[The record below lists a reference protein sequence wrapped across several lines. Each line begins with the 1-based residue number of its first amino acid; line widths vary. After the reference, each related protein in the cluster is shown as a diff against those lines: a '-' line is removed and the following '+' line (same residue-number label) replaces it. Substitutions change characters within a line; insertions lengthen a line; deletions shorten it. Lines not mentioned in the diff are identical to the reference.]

1 MDMRKI
7 FLTICMGLAT
17 LVAGAQ
23 TSIKVNVP
31 NVVTLDEQFT
41 ITFIIEN
48 SRPTDFEWNVSDDFD
63 NLWGPQQGRSSS
75 VQIINGTRTESSQTT
90 YSYVIRPV
98 KVGKFTLPKAR
109 ATVNGKDIYSSE
121 TTIEVLQGRST
132 QSQSQPQSQ
141 GSALDNAASSK
152 ETAGPDILLNMH
164 VDRKN
169 VVVGEPIKATIKLY
183 SRVDVDGFE
192 SVDFPKFDGFWTQ
205 VTDEPTHFT
214 FQREAL
220 DGQLYYSTVIR
231 EYVLIPQHAGTI
243 EISPAELVLLRTVPV
258 ASYGLFNDYTTVRNK
273 VASDA
278 VKINV
283 RSLPTPTPESFAGGV
298 GRFTVSASLSTDT
311 LVTHDAAHL
320 ALKVSGTGNIQL
332 LETPKISLPADMETY
347 DPTVTSN
354 VAVDGMSGTRVY
366 EYPFIPRAPGDFEI
380 GPIDYTYYDISRKD
394 YVTITIPPIFVSV
407 AEAEGDSGDMVVG
420 ARYIGRSKV
429 ETWNTD
435 IRHIDEK
442 SSDLKNKGDF
452 FVGSMLFWL
461 LILILIG
468 GALIIYFVYRKMVSR
483 SADVAGMKHRKA
495 TKMALKRLKKAG
507 DLLKKGMSSAF
518 YEELHNALLGYVS
531 DKLNMPVAELSK
543 ERISEV
549 LLAKGVSEAIVS
561 ELVEILDAC
570 EFARYA
576 PSAAGLTMTTDY
588 EKAVE
593 VISTIDS
600 SMKTRKGISGKYV
613 AVALLMCF
621 SINAFASDKSDAE
634 SLMKAA
640 NESYVQG
647 NYAEAAADYEKVSEM
662 GFESPVLYYN
672 TANAY
677 YQKGDLA
684 RAVLFYER
692 ALKLDPSYSDAKY
705 NLEYVNALLQDKIDP
720 VPEFFLKEWLRE
732 VSYITDSNGWAVA
745 FLVLLALTLA
755 LALVFLLAQSVVWK
769 RVGFFTG
776 IVTLLLMFSALSFSL
791 WQKNEYEDSDKAIV
805 MRTVYVRSTPSAESS
820 QKTLFELHSGT
831 KVHVLEIMGPSMKI
845 SIADGRQGWVNTSDI
860 EII

>member
-1 MDMRKI
+1 MRKV
-7 FLTICMGLAT
+7 FLTICMGLVA

-23 TSIKVNVP
+23 NSIKVNVP

-48 SRPTDFEWNVSDDFD
+48 SRPSDFDWTVGEDFD

-75 VQIINGTRTESSQTT
+75 VQIVNGKRTESSQTT

-98 KVGKFTLPKAR
+98 KAGKFTLPKAK
-109 ATVNGKDIYSSE
+109 ATVNGKEIYSAE
-121 TTIEVLQGRST
+121 TVIEVLQGRS
-132 QSQSQPQSQ
+132 SQSQQQSSQ
-141 GSALDNAASSK
+141 SSSNNAAASAK
-152 ETAGPDILLNMH
+152 EATGPDIILAMD
-164 VDRKN
+164 VDRRN
-169 VVVGEPIKATIKLY
+169 VVVGEPIKAVIKLY

-192 SVDFPKFDGFWTQ
+192 SVEFPKFDGFWTQ
-205 VTDEPTHFT
+205 VTEEPTHFT

-231 EYVLIPQHAGTI
+231 EYVLIPQHAGAI

-283 RSLPTPTPESFAGGV
+283 RALPTPAPASFAGGV
-298 GRFTVSASLSTDT
+298 GRFTVSATLSTDS
-311 LVTHDAAHL
+311 LVTHDAANL

-332 LETPKISLPADMETY
+332 LETPKIALPADMEAY

-354 VAVDGMSGTRVY
+354 VTTDGMSGTRVY
-366 EYPFIPRAPGDFEI
+366 EYPFIPRAPGVFEI
-380 GPIDYTYYDISRKD
+380 GPIDYTYYDVSRKD
-394 YVTITIPPIFVSV
+394 YVTITIPAIVASV
-407 AEAEGDSGDMVVG
+407 AESEASAGDMVVG
-420 ARYIGRSKV
+420 TRYIGRSKV

-442 SSDLKNKGDF
+442 SSDLEPKGEF
-452 FVGSMLFWL
+452 FVGSMVFWILMILF
-461 LILILIG
+461 IT
-468 GALIIYFVYRKMVSR
+468 GAFVIYAVYRKMALR
-483 SADVAGMKHRKA
+483 SADVVGMKHRKA
-495 TKMALKRLKKAG
+495 TKMALRRLKKAG
-507 DLLKKGMSSAF
+507 DLLKKGQSSAF

-531 DKLNMPVAELSK
+531 DKLNMPVAELAK
-543 ERISEV
+543 EKISEA
-549 LLAKGVSEAIVS
+549 LLEKGAEENIVA
-561 ELVEILDAC
+561 ELVEILDSC

-576 PSAAGLTMTTDY
+576 PSAADLTMTTDY

-600 SMKTRKGISGKYV
+600 SMKTRKSLSGKY
-613 AVALLMCF
+613 AAIALLMCLSF
-621 SINAFASDKSDAE
+621 NAFASDASDAE
-634 SLMKAA
+634 TLFKTA
-640 NESYVQG
+640 NEAYVQG
-647 NYAEAAADYEKVSEM
+647 DYAAAAADYEKVSEM
-662 GFESPVLYYN
+662 GFESAVLYYN

-677 YQKGDLA
+677 YQQGNLA
-684 RAVLFYER
+684 KAILNYER

-705 NLEYVNALLQDKIDP
+705 NLEYVNTLIQDKIDP
-720 VPEFFLKEWLRE
+720 VPEFFLKEWLRN
-732 VSYITDSNGWAVA
+732 VSYMTDSDGWAVA
-745 FLVLLALTLA
+745 FLVLLAVTLA
-755 LALVFLLAQSVVWK
+755 LVLVFLLAQSLVWK

-776 IVTLLLMFSALSFSL
+776 IVTLVLMFSALAFSL
-791 WQKNEYEDSDKAIV
+791 WQKNEYEDSDKAII

-845 SIADGRQGWVNTSDI
+845 SIADGRQGWVNTSDL

>member
-1 MDMRKI
+1 MRKI
-7 FLTICMGLAT
+7 LLTIFMGLAG

-23 TSIKVNVP
+23 TNIKVNVP

-48 SRPTDFEWNVSDDFD
+48 ARPSDFEWNVSEDFD

-75 VQIINGTRTESSQTT
+75 VQIINGQRTESSQTT

-98 KVGKFTLPKAR
+98 KAGKFTLQKAR
-109 ATVNGKDIYSSE
+109 ATVNGKEIYSAE
-121 TTIEVLQGRST
+121 TEIEVLQGRSSQQ
-132 QSQSQPQSQ
+132 QSQQTTS
-141 GSALDNAASSK
+141 DKAAADVQ
-152 ETAGPDILLNMH
+152 ETNGPDILLDMH
-164 VDRKN
+164 VDRRN

-192 SVDFPKFDGFWTQ
+192 SVEFPKFDGFWTQ
-205 VTDEPTHFT
+205 VTEEPTHFT

-258 ASYGLFNDYTTVRNK
+258 ASYGPFNDYTTVRNK
-273 VASDA
+273 VSSDA

-283 RSLPTPTPESFAGGV
+283 RPLPAPSPESFAGGV
-298 GRFTVSASLSTDT
+298 GRFTVSASLSTDS

-332 LETPKISLPADMETY
+332 LETPKITLPPDMEAY

-354 VAVDGMSGTRVY
+354 VATDGMSGTKVY
-366 EYPFIPRAPGDFEI
+366 EYPFIPRAPGEFEI
-380 GPIDYTYYDISRKD
+380 GPVEYSYYDVNRKD
-394 YVTITIPPIFVSV
+394 YVTITIPAIFVSV
-407 AEAEGDSGDMVVG
+407 AEADDDAADMIVG
-420 ARYIGRSKV
+420 ARYTSRSKV

-442 SSDLKNKGDF
+442 SSGLKAKGVF
-452 FVGSMLFWL
+452 FVCSILFWL
-461 LILILIG
+461 LVLFLVL
-468 GALIIYFVYRKMVSR
+468 GAFIFYIVYRKMAVR
-483 SADVAGMKHRKA
+483 SADVVGMKHRKA

-507 DLLKKGMSSAF
+507 DLLKKGQSSAF

-543 ERISEV
+543 ERIAEV
-549 LLAKGVSEAIVS
+549 ILENGATESAVS
-561 ELVEILDAC
+561 ELVEILDSC

-576 PSAAGLTMTTDY
+576 PSAAGQSMTSDY

-600 SMKTRKGISGKYV
+600 SMRTRKGFSGKYV
-613 AVALLMCF
+613 AVALLMCL
-621 SINAFASDKSDAE
+621 SVNAFASEVSDAE
-634 SLMKAA
+634 ALWNMA

-647 NYAEAAADYEKVSEM
+647 NYAEAADDYEKISEM

-677 YQKGDLA
+677 YQQGNLA
-684 RAVLFYER
+684 KAVLFYER

-705 NLEYVNALLQDKIDP
+705 NLEYVNTLIQDKIDP
-720 VPEFFLKEWLRE
+720 VPEFFLKEWLRN
-732 VSYITDSNGWAVA
+732 VSYMTDSDGWAIA
-745 FLVLLALTLA
+745 FIVLLVITLA
-755 LALVFLLAQSVVWK
+755 LVLVFLLARSVAWK

-776 IVTLLLMFSALSFSL
+776 IVTLVLMFSALSFSL
-791 WQKNEYEDSDKAIV
+791 WQKNEYEDSDNAIV

-845 SIADGRQGWVNTSDI
+845 SIADGRQGWVNSSDI

>member
-1 MDMRKI
+1 MRKI
-7 FLTICMGLAT
+7 LLTIFMGLAAW
-17 LVAGAQ
+17 VAGAQ
-23 TSIKVNVP
+23 TNIKVNVP

-48 SRPTDFEWNVSDDFD
+48 ARPSDFEWNVSEDFD

-75 VQIINGTRTESSQTT
+75 VQIINGKRTESSQTT

-98 KVGKFTLPKAR
+98 RAGKFTLPKAR
-109 ATVNGKDIYSSE
+109 ATVNGKDIYSVE
-121 TTIEVLQGRST
+121 TEIEVLQGRSSQSYQ
-132 QSQSQPQSQ
+132 QSQQSN
-141 GSALDNAASSK
+141 ADNNV
-152 ETAGPDILLNMH
+152 AGEQENSGPEILLALH

-205 VTDEPTHFT
+205 VTEEPTHFT

-231 EYVLIPQHAGTI
+231 GYTLIPQHAGTV
-243 EISPAELVLLRTVPV
+243 EISPAELVLLRTVPI
-258 ASYGLFNDYTTVRNK
+258 ASYGAFNDYTTVRNK
-273 VASDA
+273 VVSDP

-283 RSLPTPTPESFAGGV
+283 RPLPTPSPESFAGGV
-298 GRFTVSASLSTDT
+298 GRFTVTASLSTDSLT
-311 LVTHDAAHL
+311 THDAAHL
-320 ALKVSGTGNIQL
+320 SLKVSGTGNIQL
-332 LETPKISLPADMETY
+332 LETPKITLPADMEAY

-354 VAVDGMSGTRVY
+354 VAADGMSGTRVY
-366 EYPFIPRAPGDFEI
+366 EYPFIPRAPGQFEI
-380 GPIDYTYYDISRKD
+380 GPIEYSYYDVSRKD
-394 YVTITIPPIFVSV
+394 YVTITVPPIFVSV
-407 AEAEGDSGDMVVG
+407 AEAEDGNDEMVVG
-420 ARYIGRSKV
+420 ARYSRNSKV

-435 IRHIDEK
+435 IRHIDTK
-442 SSDLKNKGDF
+442 SSGLKKKGDF

-461 LILILIG
+461 LVLLLIG
-468 GALIIYFVYRKMVSR
+468 GACVFYVVYRKMAVR
-483 SADVAGMKHRKA
+483 SADVVGMKHRKA
-495 TKMALKRLKKAG
+495 TKMALKRLRKAG
-507 DLLKKGMSSAF
+507 DLLKKGQSSAF

-549 LLAKGVSEAIVS
+549 IIENGASETAVAA
-561 ELVEILDAC
+561 LVEILDSC

-576 PSAAGLTMTTDY
+576 PSAAGQSMTSDY

-600 SMKTRKGISGKYV
+600 SMKTRKGFSGKYM
-613 AVALLMCF
+613 AVALLMCL
-621 SINAFASDKSDAE
+621 SVNSFASETSDAE
-634 SLMKAA
+634 ALWKSANDSYAQGEYTKAV
-640 NESYVQG
+640 E
-647 NYAEAAADYEKVSEM
+647 DYEQISEM

-677 YQKGDLA
+677 YQQGNLA
-684 RAVLFYER
+684 KAILYYER

-705 NLEYVNALLQDKIDP
+705 NLEFVNTLIQDKIDP
-720 VPEFFLKEWLRE
+720 VPEFFLKEWLRD
-732 VSYITDSNGWAVA
+732 VSYMTDSDGWAIT
-745 FLVLLALTLA
+745 FIVLLAMTLA
-755 LALVFLLAQSVVWK
+755 FVLVFLLARSVVWK

-776 IVTLLLMFSALSFSL
+776 IVTLVLMVSALSFSL

-805 MRTVYVRSTPSAESS
+805 MRTVYVRSVPSAESS
-820 QKTLFELHSGT
+820 QKTLFELHAGT
-831 KVHVLEIMGPSMKI
+831 KVHVLEIMGPSMRI